1 MLIIKK
7 SKNTLLLVCLLM
19 MSCMLLSACGNKPN
33 KNGSRRSDDGRSY
46 GGIISGE
53 VEDEMETAFFDFTV
67 LDAVRY
73 DTHQFLDGLYQAEDG
88 NTYLV
93 VTISVTNTF
102 EEDIAMS
109 ITDFTLDYKGNDSED
124 VVTGYGKAEIGQDQF
139 MDNIFTLKQDETV
152 TKSILFTVK
161 NKKNYTLRYREY
173 YEDDFK
179 GDTFEVQLTPLKKDV
194 KDSAKEEKEQ
204 EK

>member
-1 MLIIKK
+1 MLMLKK

-19 MSCMLLSACGNKPN
+19 ITCMLLSACGNKPN

-46 GGIISGE
+46 GGILSGE

-93 VTISVTNTF
+93 VTISVTNTY

-124 VVTGYGKAEIGQDQF
+124 VITGYGKAEIGQDQF
-139 MDNIFTLKQDETV
+139 MDNIFTLKQDETI
-152 TKSILFTVK
+152 TKSILYTVK
-161 NKKNYTLRYREY
+161 NKKNYVLRYREY

-179 GDTFEVQLTPLKKDV
+179 GDTFEVQLTPMKKDV
-194 KDSAKEEKEQ
+194 KDSTKKEKNEE
-204 EK
+204 E